1 MKNDEWDEAFERMLN
16 EANQKVAEHNKE
28 WDATLQRLADEWNA
42 CGV

>member
-1 MKNDEWDEAFERMLN
+1 MKNDHWDEAFERMLN

-42 CGV
+42 YGV